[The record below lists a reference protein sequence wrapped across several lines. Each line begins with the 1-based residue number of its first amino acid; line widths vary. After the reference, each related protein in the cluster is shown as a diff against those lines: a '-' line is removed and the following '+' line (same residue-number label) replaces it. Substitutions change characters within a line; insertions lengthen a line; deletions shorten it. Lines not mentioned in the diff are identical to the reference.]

1 MGKMSARSRVW
12 ISAIVLVSL
21 FPLGYFSFR
30 GLGVAE
36 VAAESGAVDSTGGGS
51 PDRLVENLA
60 FGVGEKFNFE
70 VKYGFISAGTA
81 SMEVLRL
88 VEYQGRPCYQVATT
102 ARSNSFF
109 SSFYRVE
116 DRVES
121 IMDATGLFAWRFE
134 KHLREGS
141 YSSDRQHDFDQV
153 NHRVVYKND
162 TVDVAPFV
170 QDALSTLY
178 YVRTQP
184 LEVGKSLFL
193 DNFIDGKKYHLEVQV
208 LQRETVTVEAGTFDC
223 IVVEPITQS
232 VGLFKHEGKLKVWLT
247 DDRLHMPVLMKS
259 KVVVGS
265 IAVELVDYQLGTL
278 EEF

>member
-1 MGKMSARSRVW
+1 MSARTRVS
-12 ISAIVLVSL
+12 ITALVLIGLLPV
-21 FPLGYFSFR
+21 GYFSVK
-30 GLGVAE
+30 LLSVTDA
-36 VAAESGAVDSTGGGS
+36 AAETVTVDSTGGGS
-51 PDRLVENLA
+51 SDRFVENLA

-88 VEYQGRPCYQVATT
+88 IEYQGRPCYQVVTT

-121 IMDATGLFAWRFE
+121 IMDAIGLFPWRFE

-141 YSSDRQHDFDQV
+141 YSSDRQCDFDQTS
-153 NHRVVYKND
+153 HRVVYKND
-162 TVDVAPFV
+162 TIDVAPFV
-170 QDALSTLY
+170 QDALSTIY

-184 LEVGKSLFL
+184 LEVGKSFLL

-208 LQRETVTVEAGTFDC
+208 LKREAITVEAGTFDC

-232 VGLFKHEGKLKVWLT
+232 VGLFKHEGRLKVWLT
-247 DDRLHMPVLMKS
+247 DDRLRMPVLMKS
-259 KVVVGS
+259 KVIVGS
-265 IAVELVDYQLGTL
+265 IAVELLDYQLGTL

>member
-1 MGKMSARSRVW
+1 MSARARVSVTALAL
-12 ISAIVLVSL
+12 IGLLPV
-21 FPLGYFSFR
+21 GYFSVKE
-30 GLGVAE
+30 LSVAN
-36 VAAESGAVDSTGGGS
+36 VAAETITVDSTGGGFI
-51 PDRLVENLA
+51 DRFVENLA

-88 VEYQGRPCYQVATT
+88 IEYQGRPCYQVATV

-121 IMDATGLFAWRFE
+121 IIDATGLFAWSFE
-134 KHLREGS
+134 KHLREGR
-141 YSSDRQHDFDQV
+141 YSSDRQYDFDHV
-153 NHRVVYKND
+153 NHQVVYKND
-162 TVDVAPFV
+162 TIEVVPFV
-170 QDALSTLY
+170 QDALSTFY
-178 YVRTQP
+178 YVRSQP

-193 DNFIDGKKYHLEVQV
+193 DNFIDGKKYHLEIQV
-208 LQRETVTVEAGTFDC
+208 LKREVITVEAGTFDC

-232 VGLFKHEGKLKVWLT
+232 VGLFKHEGQLKVWLT
-247 DDRLHMPVLMKS
+247 DDRLRMPVLMKS
-259 KVVVGS
+259 KVIVGS

>member
-1 MGKMSARSRVW
+1 MSARTRVS
-12 ISAIVLVSL
+12 ITALVLFGLLPV
-21 FPLGYFSFR
+21 GYFSVKE
-30 GLGVAE
+30 LSVAD
-36 VAAESGAVDSTGGGS
+36 VAAETGAVDSTGGDS
-51 PDRLVENLA
+51 LDRIVENLA

-70 VKYGFISAGTA
+70 VKYGFISAGSA

-88 VEYQGRPCYQVATT
+88 IEYQGRPCYQVGTV

-109 SSFYRVE
+109 SSFYHVE

-121 IMDATGLFAWRFE
+121 IIDAAGLFAWRFE

-141 YSSDRQHDFDQV
+141 YSADRQHDFDQIS
-153 NHRVVYKND
+153 HRVVYKDD
-162 TVDVAPFV
+162 TIEIAPYV

-184 LEVGKSLFL
+184 LEVGKSFFL

-208 LQRETVTVEAGTFDC
+208 LKREAVTVEAGTFDC

-232 VGLFKHEGKLKVWLT
+232 VGLFKHEGQLKVWLT
-247 DDRLHMPVLMKS
+247 DDRLRMPVLMKS
-259 KVVVGS
+259 KVIVGS
-265 IAVELVDYQLGTL
+265 IAVELIDYQLGTL